1 MVVVSDNKKHTSK
14 RYKSA
19 SVAFLAI
26 SLLATMS
33 NALFSGFITADN
45 SEINASGV
53 TYSFTLAFESTIP
66 SDGKLV
72 LRFPVN
78 FTESF
83 SNPVCTAITGFSS
96 AAGTNLNCEY
106 LPSIRLFT
114 IDQGFP
120 STFTELEFSISG
132 VVNPAFANETEF
144 FTVDSYYT
152 SGGDFVPL
160 ESSNAFIT
168 IVPDPGVLS
177 GETMSLADTTVG

>member
-1 MVVVSDNKKHTSK
+1 MVVSDNKKHSK

-19 SVAFLAI
+19 GVAFLAL

-33 NALFSGFITADN
+33 SALFSGFIAADN

-53 TYSFTLAFESTIP
+53 TYNFVLAFSSTIP

-83 SNPVCTAITGFSS
+83 SNPVCRAITGFSS
-96 AAGTNLNCEY
+96 TAGTNLNCEY

-114 IDQGFP
+114 I
-120 STFTELEFSISG
+120 E
-132 VVNPAFANETEF
+132 
-144 FTVDSYYT
+144 
-152 SGGDFVPL
+152 
-160 ESSNAFIT
+160 
-168 IVPDPGVLS
+168 
-177 GETMSLADTTVG
+177 